1 MGFFGLKQKKSK
13 KNKELLVLSG
23 NNKNDGDGNSSTLE
37 EATTN
42 RKNVTRG
49 SSHPTLAAGEF
60 PASMAAIETTAVDK
74 NFLHDQLR
82 LSSSNVTSSSN
93 NSRGSGSTSTIGSTL
108 LFKNKVLTA
117 EPSMQLLPQLLKDL
131 DSSKKTS
138 SDRPAR
144 ALRQLFA
151 LSEHGSSTNNNRTE
165 MVRVTTSPS
174 DSAILNHRRGG
185 SDGRQLQLVPTLL
198 NFLTRCK
205 KGSSEQYLALLVLN
219 NISIPSANKRVT
231 YKPACVCVCVL
242 VCANIPKL

>member
-1 MGFFGLKQKKSK
+1 MGFFGLKRKKSK
-13 KNKELLVLSG
+13 KDKELLVLSG
-23 NNKNDGDGNSSTLE
+23 DNKNDGDGNSSTLE
-37 EATTN
+37 ETTTN
-42 RKNVTRG
+42 RKNVSRE
-49 SSHPTLAAGEF
+49 SPHPTLAAGE
-60 PASMAAIETTAVDK
+60 SSSAAIETTAVDK

-117 EPSMQLLPQLLKDL
+117 EPSMQMLPQLLKDL
-131 DSSKKTS
+131 DSSRKTS

-174 DSAILNHRRGG
+174 DTANQTHRRNG

-231 YKPACVCVCVL
+231 YITCLRICVC
-242 VCANIPKL
+242 I